1 MSFSRRNFLKAAG
14 TGIALTAVGSEA
26 VLTVAAA
33 PLALPAP
40 MMKEKAAF
48 LINGK
53 LHAAEYE
60 ARTTLWEVIAM
71 KAGLTGTNRSCN
83 RASCGAC
90 SVLVDGTPVYSCHT
104 LATEA
109 AGKKILTIEGV
120 GDEKNLHPLQR
131 IGHTRVAA
139 DCGFCTAGWVVTA
152 KALLD
157 KNLNPS
163 EADVK
168 AALAGHICRCASY
181 SAIIRTV
188 MDSAAVLRGD
198 KIKIEPAPDSII
210 QIKQPMVRNYSTNG
224 GHLPGDELL
233 EGSQKTPTKKW
244 QGYPPE
250 NLNVLGKLLPP
261 LPEVSVPRFTGKAQ
275 YASRVWFP
283 DLLYARFLTCPHP
296 HARIKN
302 LDTAAAEKMPGV
314 KYILTYKNAPKANGS
329 ISVSTVG
336 RIVGGPAPAGFR
348 SVPEALP
355 QELNLQGE
363 VVAIVAA
370 ETEDLAQDAADA
382 IHVEYDVLPFASTL
396 KDAMAS
402 DAPDLRG
409 GKGNLLRPPNAPQN
423 FPNATWAEQQGDLAK
438 GFAEADVVKEFTY
451 QFAGAVS
458 VPMQPSGSVAK
469 WDGDKL
475 TFWGMG
481 QGIYPVRAVLAAALG
496 IDASKIRFINKY
508 NGSTF
513 GAARLAAERFYPLI
527 AHLAK
532 VTGRP
537 VKVML
542 PKDQELAQLQI
553 KPETITKFKV
563 GARKDG
569 RITAIEHEVYV
580 SVGDLESGGHAS
592 APGNA
597 TNQLELYTSLV
608 PNWRSIWCAYR
619 TNAPRPGP
627 SRSYYQQE
635 TKWSWESMM
644 DEMAEARRP

>member
-14 TGIALTAVGSEA
+14 TGIALTAVGGET

-33 PLALPAP
+33 PLTLPAP
-40 MMKEKAAF
+40 MIKEKAAF

-210 QIKQPMVRNYSTNG
+210 QIKQPMVRDYSTNG

-233 EGSQKTPTKKW
+233 EGSRKTPTRKW
-244 QGYPPE
+244 QGYPPQ
-250 NLNVLGKLLPP
+250 NLNELGKPLPP

-314 KYILTYKNAPKANGS
+314 KYILTYKNAPKSTAS
-329 ISVSTVG
+329 ISVSTGG
-336 RIVGGPAPAGFR
+336 RIVEGPAPTGFR

-423 FPNATWAEQQGDLAK
+423 FPNATWAEQQGDVAK
-438 GFAEADVVKEFTY
+438 GFAEADVIKEFTY
-451 QFAGAVS
+451 HFAGAVS

-513 GAARLAAERFYPLI
+513 GAARLAAER
-527 AHLAK
+527 
-532 VTGRP
+532 
-537 VKVML
+537 
-542 PKDQELAQLQI
+542 
-553 KPETITKFKV
+553 
-563 GARKDG
+563 
-569 RITAIEHEVYV
+569 
-580 SVGDLESGGHAS
+580 
-592 APGNA
+592 
-597 TNQLELYTSLV
+597 
-608 PNWRSIWCAYR
+608 
-619 TNAPRPGP
+619 
-627 SRSYYQQE
+627 
-635 TKWSWESMM
+635 
-644 DEMAEARRP
+644 